1 MDGGKISRRKHLGQG
16 SLGSK
21 TNEILGMMRAEK
33 PGQIV
38 RVSRYPGLGVW
49 LNQIRIFA
57 KIGQG
62 KDRSAK
68 VEDSR
73 ESDLSLVRGRWLSQ
87 GGKASFSKV
96 DWVPLA
102 ACGFWG
108 EGEDGEEGA
117 GWRKVCNPWDSG
129 RGQPLPGCWA
139 SRVGWAGQADARSL
153 VPHSQAYRDGGRA
166 RPTPRWAPPSSA
178 WVYGVKAAWPLGSHG
193 RSCLRHQGHVPF

>member
-1 MDGGKISRRKHLGQG
+1 MFNSEYKGKGGFIAKEQRGGMDGGKISRRKHLGQG

-57 KIGQG
+57 EIGQG

-129 RGQPLPGCWA
+129 RGQPLPGVGPHVWVG
-139 SRVGWAGQADARSL
+139 RVRRMPAPCPPFPSL
-153 VPHSQAYRDGGRA
+153 
-166 RPTPRWAPPSSA
+166 
-178 WVYGVKAAWPLGSHG
+178 
-193 RSCLRHQGHVPF
+193 